1 MQNRPAAATRPV
13 TKRRPKP
20 SNQSPYQFDSPPETK
35 QENFQAKGLSLS
47 TQDGHQVKIMPKI
60 LVNEFIVVVINLQ
73 VNLVQDDDII
83 TGIAQTNHVDIVDQL
98 L

>member
-1 MQNRPAAATRPV
+1 
-13 TKRRPKP
+13 
-20 SNQSPYQFDSPPETK
+20 
-35 QENFQAKGLSLS
+35 
-47 TQDGHQVKIMPKI
+47 MPKI